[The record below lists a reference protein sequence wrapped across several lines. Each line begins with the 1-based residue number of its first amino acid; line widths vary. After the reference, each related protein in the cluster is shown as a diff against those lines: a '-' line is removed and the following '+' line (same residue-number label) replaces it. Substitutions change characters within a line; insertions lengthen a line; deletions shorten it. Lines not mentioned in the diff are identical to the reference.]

1 MRRKEVLGLGL
12 FDIDQSRKTVMVR
25 LGKGKKDRLIP
36 IGERALLWVEKYLT
50 EVRPQLVMEPDSGL
64 LFLTGEGQPLDPRH
78 LSHRVTGYVDAAGID
93 KRGSCHLFR
102 HTMATL
108 MLEGGADT
116 RFIQQML
123 GHESLESTQL
133 YTQVSIRKLQD
144 IYLATH
150 PAAKLRARGAASE
163 ENTDEVRAEL
173 LAQLDVEGEGDD

>member
-1 MRRKEVLGLGL
+1 
-12 FDIDQSRKTVMVR
+12 MVR
-25 LGKGKKDRLIP
+25 LAKGKKDRLIP
-36 IGERALLWVEKYLT
+36 IGERALLWVEKYVT
-50 EVRPQLVMEPDSGL
+50 EVRPGLVLELDSGVM
-64 LFLTGEGQPLDPRH
+64 FLTGEGQQLDPRH
-78 LSHRVTGYVDAAGID
+78 LSHVVTGYVDSADLG
-93 KRGSCHLFR
+93 KKGSCHLFR

-150 PAAKLRARGAASE
+150 PAAKLKPKGEAVE
-163 ENTDEVRAEL
+163 EPADEDRAEL
-173 LAQLDVEGEGDD
+173 LAQLDVEADEDGDEKV